1 MRPIQAIGQEDQEE
15 RVQRQALENQLM
27 LMKSSTDAAMPDAIH
42 AVESKL
48 EELHNDVQPEKG
60 NGEAL
65 ERLRGR
71 KDRFDP
77 WDETLNTDEEQA
89 EDRSIEGLKRS
100 IETMERRYQDT
111 RIPEEAESLSEQL
124 QSVRAKLRAKGSD
137 AYRRR
142 TARYTALFEEVGKKQ
157 VFQQSG

>member
-1 MRPIQAIGQEDQEE
+1 MRAIQAIGQEDQEE

-27 LMKSSTDAAMPDAIH
+27 LMKSSTDAAVPDAIR
-42 AVESKL
+42 AVEDKL
-48 EELHNDVQPEKG
+48 EELHNDAQPEKG

-65 ERLRGR
+65 ERLKGHR
-71 KDRFDP
+71 DFFTP

-100 IETMERRYQDT
+100 IETMERRYLDT
-111 RIPEEAESLSEQL
+111 RIPEEAESLSVQL
-124 QSVRAKLRAKGSD
+124 ESVRAQLRAKGSD

-142 TARYTALFEEVGKKQ
+142 TERYIALFGEEPQK